1 MNKFKTFKSIAI
13 PLIRNNIDTDA
24 IIPKQYLKAVSRQG
38 FGNFLF
44 DDWRYKDPG
53 DLDVEISKRKKNDD
67 FILNKKDFEKAQII
81 ISGENFGCGS
91 SREHA
96 VWALSD
102 FGIKSVIAISFA
114 DIFYNNCF
122 KNGLLPVILKKEE
135 IEEIKTYIGSL
146 SLIEINLEN
155 QLVKCADKSYEF
167 EIDPSRKFNLIN
179 GIDDISKTLEYQN
192 DIIYSGKYERERER
206 ERDPHLKF
214 KFNQIHV

>member
-67 FILNKKDFEKAQII
+67 FILNKKDYEKAQII

-135 IEEIKTYIGSL
+135 IEEIKTYVGSL

-192 DIIYSGKYERERER
+192 DIISYENKRKKNK
-206 ERDPHLKF
+206 PWL
-214 KFNQIHV
+214 I

>member
-81 ISGENFGCGS
+81 IC
-91 SREHA
+91 
-96 VWALSD
+96 LLYTSD
-102 FGIKSVIAISFA
+102 AA
-114 DIFYNNCF
+114 D
-122 KNGLLPVILKKEE
+122 
-135 IEEIKTYIGSL
+135 
-146 SLIEINLEN
+146 
-155 QLVKCADKSYEF
+155 D
-167 EIDPSRKFNLIN
+167 
-179 GIDDISKTLEYQN
+179 
-192 DIIYSGKYERERER
+192 
-206 ERDPHLKF
+206 
-214 KFNQIHV
+214 

>member
-67 FILNKKDFEKAQII
+67 FILNKKGFEKAQII

-192 DIIYSGKYERERER
+192 DIISYENKRKKNK
-206 ERDPHLKF
+206 PWL
-214 KFNQIHV
+214 I

>member
-192 DIIYSGKYERERER
+192 QSIKHQLQIKRKMLLKMLKKRE
-206 ERDPHLKF
+206 
-214 KFNQIHV
+214 

>member
-67 FILNKKDFEKAQII
+67 FILNKKEYEKAQII
-81 ISGENFGCGS
+81 VSGENFGCGS

-135 IEEIKTYIGSL
+135 IEEIKTYVGSL

-155 QLVKCADKSYEF
+155 QLVNCADKSYEF

-192 DIIYSGKYERERER
+192 DIISYENKRKKNK
-206 ERDPHLKF
+206 PWL
-214 KFNQIHV
+214 I

>member
-1 MNKFKTFKSIAI
+1 MNKFKTFKSIAM

-155 QLVKCADKSYEF
+155 QLVNCADKSYEF

-192 DIIYSGKYERERER
+192 DIISYENKRKKNK
-206 ERDPHLKF
+206 PWL
-214 KFNQIHV
+214 I

>member
-1 MNKFKTFKSIAI
+1 MNKFKTFKSIAM

-67 FILNKKDFEKAQII
+67 FILNKKDYEKAQII

-135 IEEIKTYIGSL
+135 IDEIKTYIGSL

-192 DIIYSGKYERERER
+192 DIINYENKRKKNK
-206 ERDPHLKF
+206 PWL
-214 KFNQIHV
+214 I

>member
-146 SLIEINLEN
+146 SLI
-155 QLVKCADKSYEF
+155 
-167 EIDPSRKFNLIN
+167 
-179 GIDDISKTLEYQN
+179 
-192 DIIYSGKYERERER
+192 
-206 ERDPHLKF
+206 
-214 KFNQIHV
+214 

>member
-122 KNGLLPVILKKEE
+122 KNGLLPVILKKKKLKKLKH
-135 IEEIKTYIGSL
+135 I
-146 SLIEINLEN
+146 
-155 QLVKCADKSYEF
+155 LVAY
-167 EIDPSRKFNLIN
+167 
-179 GIDDISKTLEYQN
+179 
-192 DIIYSGKYERERER
+192 
-206 ERDPHLKF
+206 H
-214 KFNQIHV
+214 

>member
-53 DLDVEISKRKKNDD
+53 DLDIEISKRKKNDD

-135 IEEIKTYIGSL
+135 IEEIKTYVGSL

-155 QLVKCADKSYEF
+155 QLVNCADKSYEF

-192 DIIYSGKYERERER
+192 DIISYENKRKKNK
-206 ERDPHLKF
+206 PWL
-214 KFNQIHV
+214 I

>member
-1 MNKFKTFKSIAI
+1 MNKFKTFKSVAI

-192 DIIYSGKYERERER
+192 DIISYENKRKKNK
-206 ERDPHLKF
+206 PWL
-214 KFNQIHV
+214 I

>member
-1 MNKFKTFKSIAI
+1 M
-13 PLIRNNIDTDA
+13 
-24 IIPKQYLKAVSRQG
+24 LKYQ
-38 FGNFLF
+38 
-44 DDWRYKDPG
+44 K
-53 DLDVEISKRKKNDD
+53 EKNDD

-192 DIIYSGKYERERER
+192 DIISYENKRKKNK
-206 ERDPHLKF
+206 PWL
-214 KFNQIHV
+214 I

>member
-155 QLVKCADKSYEF
+155 QLVNCADKSYEF

-192 DIIYSGKYERERER
+192 DIISYENKRKKNK
-206 ERDPHLKF
+206 PWL
-214 KFNQIHV
+214 I

>member
-44 DDWRYKDPG
+44 DDWRYKDSG
-53 DLDVEISKRKKNDD
+53 DLDIEISKRKKNDD

-192 DIIYSGKYERERER
+192 DIISYENKRKKNK
-206 ERDPHLKF
+206 PWL
-214 KFNQIHV
+214 I

>member
-1 MNKFKTFKSIAI
+1 MNKLKTFKSIAI

-192 DIIYSGKYERERER
+192 DIISYENKRKKNK
-206 ERDPHLKF
+206 PWL
-214 KFNQIHV
+214 I

>member
-67 FILNKKDFEKAQII
+67 FILNKKEYEKAQII

-135 IEEIKTYIGSL
+135 IEEIKTYVGSL
-146 SLIEINLEN
+146 SFIEINLEN
-155 QLVKCADKSYEF
+155 QLVNCADKSYEF

-192 DIIYSGKYERERER
+192 DIISYENKRKKNK
-206 ERDPHLKF
+206 PWL
-214 KFNQIHV
+214 I

>member
-1 MNKFKTFKSIAI
+1 MNKFKNFKSFTI

-192 DIIYSGKYERERER
+192 DIISYENKRKKNK
-206 ERDPHLKF
+206 PWL
-214 KFNQIHV
+214 I

>member
-146 SLIEINLEN
+146 SLMEINLEN

-192 DIIYSGKYERERER
+192 DIISYENKRKKNK
-206 ERDPHLKF
+206 PWL
-214 KFNQIHV
+214 I

>member
-206 ERDPHLKF
+206 EREKHLKF

>member
-192 DIIYSGKYERERER
+192 DIINYENKRKKNK
-206 ERDPHLKF
+206 PWL
-214 KFNQIHV
+214 I

>member
-13 PLIRNNIDTDA
+13 PIIRNNIDTDA

-192 DIIYSGKYERERER
+192 DIISYENKRKKNK
-206 ERDPHLKF
+206 PWL
-214 KFNQIHV
+214 I

>member
-192 DIIYSGKYERERER
+192 DIISYENKR
-206 ERDPHLKF
+206 K
-214 KFNQIHV
+214 KK

>member
-1 MNKFKTFKSIAI
+1 MNKFKTFKSVAI

-53 DLDVEISKRKKNDD
+53 DLDIEISKRKKNDD

-192 DIIYSGKYERERER
+192 DIISYENKRKKNK
-206 ERDPHLKF
+206 PWL
-214 KFNQIHV
+214 I

>member
-1 MNKFKTFKSIAI
+1 MNKFKTFKSVAI

-122 KNGLLPVILKKEE
+122 KNGLLPVILKKDE
-135 IEEIKTYIGSL
+135 IEEIKSYVGSL

-155 QLVKCADKSYEF
+155 QLVNCADKSYEF

-192 DIIYSGKYERERER
+192 DIISYENKRKKNK
-206 ERDPHLKF
+206 PWL
-214 KFNQIHV
+214 I

>member
-155 QLVKCADKSYEF
+155 QLVKCADKSYAF

-192 DIIYSGKYERERER
+192 DIISYENKRKKNK
-206 ERDPHLKF
+206 PWLT
-214 KFNQIHV
+214 

>member
-67 FILNKKDFEKAQII
+67 FILNKKDYEKAQII
-81 ISGENFGCGS
+81 ISGKNFGCGS

-192 DIIYSGKYERERER
+192 DIISYENKRKKNK
-206 ERDPHLKF
+206 PWL
-214 KFNQIHV
+214 I

>member
-1 MNKFKTFKSIAI
+1 MNKFKTFKSIEI

-192 DIIYSGKYERERER
+192 DIINYENKRKKNK
-206 ERDPHLKF
+206 PWL
-214 KFNQIHV
+214 I

>member
-155 QLVKCADKSYEF
+155 QLVKCTDKSYEF

-192 DIIYSGKYERERER
+192 DIISYENKRKKNK
-206 ERDPHLKF
+206 PWL
-214 KFNQIHV
+214 I

>member
-38 FGNFLF
+38 FGNILF

-192 DIIYSGKYERERER
+192 DIISYENKRKKNK
-206 ERDPHLKF
+206 PWL
-214 KFNQIHV
+214 I

>member
-1 MNKFKTFKSIAI
+1 MNKFKTFKSIAM

-67 FILNKKDFEKAQII
+67 FILNKKEYEKAQII

-192 DIIYSGKYERERER
+192 DIISYENKRKKNK
-206 ERDPHLKF
+206 PWL
-214 KFNQIHV
+214 I

>member
-67 FILNKKDFEKAQII
+67 FILNKKDYEKAQII

-135 IEEIKTYIGSL
+135 IEEIKTYVGSL

-155 QLVKCADKSYEF
+155 QLVNCADKSYEF

-192 DIIYSGKYERERER
+192 DIISYENKRKKNK
-206 ERDPHLKF
+206 PWL
-214 KFNQIHV
+214 I

>member
-67 FILNKKDFEKAQII
+67 FILNKKEYEKAQII

-192 DIIYSGKYERERER
+192 DIISYENKRKKNK
-206 ERDPHLKF
+206 PWL
-214 KFNQIHV
+214 I

>member
-1 MNKFKTFKSIAI
+1 M
-13 PLIRNNIDTDA
+13 
-24 IIPKQYLKAVSRQG
+24 LKYQ
-38 FGNFLF
+38 
-44 DDWRYKDPG
+44 K
-53 DLDVEISKRKKNDD
+53 EKNDD

-122 KNGLLPVILKKEE
+122 KKWPIACDFKKEE

-192 DIIYSGKYERERER
+192 DIISYGKTNA
-206 ERDPHLKF
+206 K
-214 KFNQIHV
+214 K

>member
-1 MNKFKTFKSIAI
+1 MNKFKTFKSVAI

-67 FILNKKDFEKAQII
+67 FILNKKDYEKAQII
-81 ISGENFGCGS
+81 ISGKNFGCGS

-102 FGIKSVIAISFA
+102 FGIKSIIAISFA

-135 IEEIKTYIGSL
+135 IEEIKTYVGSL

-155 QLVKCADKSYEF
+155 QLVNCADKSYEF

-192 DIIYSGKYERERER
+192 DIISYENKRKKNK
-206 ERDPHLKF
+206 PWL
-214 KFNQIHV
+214 I

>member
-135 IEEIKTYIGSL
+135 IEEIKTYVGSL

-155 QLVKCADKSYEF
+155 QLVNCADKSYEF

-192 DIIYSGKYERERER
+192 DIISYENKRKKNK
-206 ERDPHLKF
+206 PWLT
-214 KFNQIHV
+214 

>member
-167 EIDPSRKFNLIN
+167 KIDPSRKFNLIN

-192 DIIYSGKYERERER
+192 DIISYENKRKKNK
-206 ERDPHLKF
+206 PWL
-214 KFNQIHV
+214 I

>member
-1 MNKFKTFKSIAI
+1 MNKFKTFKSIAM

-67 FILNKKDFEKAQII
+67 FILNKKEYEKAQII

-135 IEEIKTYIGSL
+135 IEEIKTYVGSL

-155 QLVKCADKSYEF
+155 QLVNCADKSYEF

-192 DIIYSGKYERERER
+192 DIINYENKRKKNK
-206 ERDPHLKF
+206 PWL
-214 KFNQIHV
+214 I

>member
-135 IEEIKTYIGSL
+135 IEEIKTYVGSL

-192 DIIYSGKYERERER
+192 DIISYENKRKKNK
-206 ERDPHLKF
+206 PWL
-214 KFNQIHV
+214 I

>member
-67 FILNKKDFEKAQII
+67 FILNKKEYEKAQII

-135 IEEIKTYIGSL
+135 IEEIKTYVGSL

-155 QLVKCADKSYEF
+155 QLVNCADKSYEF

-192 DIIYSGKYERERER
+192 DIISYENKRKKNK
-206 ERDPHLKF
+206 PWL
-214 KFNQIHV
+214 I